1 MNGNAIN
8 SIIAT
13 FALLVAALWVAFD
26 IFTSGGNAVARSY
39 MYLMGAGGVYGLL
52 NPRRAF
58 YALLF
63 LTAYLDYFKRLMIFD
78 SALSRMDLY
87 FVLGIA
93 PCTLVGIAVS
103 VLYQQFMG
111 RSEPRPGLLQLMFF
125 TITAA
130 TALLLLSMTGANKG
144 FRSLGDSVNAAVY
157 LLLLFTVPALFRT
170 PGDLKN
176 LLKVCIVLYVPAV
189 IYMLVHFFKGS
200 IFDWEMDYVKSGLTG
215 EIRQLMERKFRPFG
229 TMNSAANAS
238 TVFGLVLSLIVSGI
252 WKYRSLPPY
261 ERQSNP
267 IVRFILIVPIGLA
280 MYATFSRMG
289 WVTCIV
295 SIVAVWFFKRRALT
309 LFGYSLALAAAV
321 ATVLASPYL
330 LRYKILNKISEDIID
345 TQGSDEWAQ
354 TANIS
359 TLNDR
364 LEGFNALVTNPKVWT
379 PIGLRFSPY
388 NEQSVLSQV
397 RSHDLFT
404 DTLLRYGYIPILLG
418 FVFGGILLARLHRFI
433 FDQPQ
438 GLSRDMAATSLAAGL
453 SITAGGL
460 VNGAQLSTYPVNF
473 FIWLMFSV
481 VASLMMH
488 AKEQEALAP
497 LPEKD
502 SPPEPSWRDIQ
513 KIAGRR
519 PQQSLP
525 APARV

>member
-8 SIIAT
+8 SIAAT
-13 FALLVAALWVAFD
+13 FALLAASLWVAFD

-39 MYLMGAGGVYGLL
+39 MYVMGASGIYGLL
-52 NPRRAF
+52 SPHRAF
-58 YALLF
+58 YILLF

-103 VLYQQFMG
+103 VLYQHFMG
-111 RSEPRPGLLQLMFF
+111 RSEPRPGLLRLMFF
-125 TITAA
+125 TFTGAA
-130 TALLLLSMTGANKG
+130 ALLLVSMTGANKG

-157 LLLLFTVPALFRT
+157 LLLLYTVPALFRT
-170 PGDLKN
+170 PGDLKK
-176 LLKVCIVLYVPAV
+176 LLKICVVLYVPAI
-189 IYMLVHFFKGS
+189 IYMLVHFFRDG

-238 TVFGLVLSLIVSGI
+238 TVFGLILALIVSGI

-261 ERQSNP
+261 DRQTNP
-267 IVRFILIVPIGLA
+267 ITRFLLIVPIGLA

-289 WVTCIV
+289 WISCVV
-295 SIVAVWFFKRRALT
+295 SILAVWFFKRRALT
-309 LFGYSLALAAAV
+309 LLGYSLALTAAV

-330 LRYKILNKISEDIID
+330 LRYKILNRISEDLID
-345 TQGSDEWAQ
+345 NQGSDEWTQ

-379 PIGLRFSPY
+379 PLGLRFSPY
-388 NEQSVLSQV
+388 NEQSVISQV

-404 DTLLRYGYIPILLG
+404 DTLLRYGYLPILLG
-418 FVFGGILLARLHRFI
+418 LVLGGILLARLHRFI
-433 FDQPQ
+433 FDQPP
-438 GLSRDMAATSLAAGL
+438 GLSREMAATCLAAAL
-453 SITAGGL
+453 TITAGGL

-488 AKEQEALAP
+488 ASEQKALAP

-502 SPPEPSWRDIQ
+502 SPPAPSWRDVQ

-519 PQQSLP
+519 PQPPLP
-525 APARV
+525 APASV

>member
-8 SIIAT
+8 SIAAT
-13 FALLVAALWVAFD
+13 FALLAASLWVAFD

-39 MYLMGAGGVYGLL
+39 MYLMGAGGIYGLL

-93 PCTLVGIAVS
+93 PCTLVGVAVS

-111 RSEPRPGLLQLMFF
+111 RSESRPGLLQLMFF
-125 TITAA
+125 TFTGA
-130 TALLLLSMTGANKG
+130 TTLLLLSMTGANKG

-170 PGDLKN
+170 PGDLKK
-176 LLKVCIVLYVPAV
+176 LLKVCIVLYVPAI
-189 IYMLVHFFKGS
+189 IYMLVHFFRDS

-238 TVFGLVLSLIVSGI
+238 TVFGLILALIVSGI

-261 ERQSNP
+261 DRQSNP
-267 IVRFILIVPIGLA
+267 IVRFLLVVPIGLA

-289 WVTCIV
+289 WISCLV

-309 LFGYSLALAAAV
+309 LLGYSLALTAAV

-330 LRYKILNKISEDIID
+330 LRYKILNRISEDLID
-345 TQGSDEWAQ
+345 NQGSDEWTQ

-379 PIGLRFSPY
+379 PLGLRFSPY
-388 NEQSVLSQV
+388 NEQAVISQV

-404 DTLLRYGYIPILLG
+404 DTLLRYGYLPILLG
-418 FVFGGILLARLHRFI
+418 LVLGGILLARLHRFI
-433 FDQPQ
+433 FDQPP
-438 GLSRDMAATSLAAGL
+438 GLSRDMAATCLAAAL
-453 SITAGGL
+453 TITAGGL

-473 FIWLMFSV
+473 FIWLMFSI

-502 SPPEPSWRDIQ
+502 SPPEPSWRDVQ
-513 KIAGRR
+513 KIAGRK
-519 PQQSLP
+519 PQPSLP

>member
-8 SIIAT
+8 SIAAT
-13 FALLVAALWVAFD
+13 FALLAASLWVAFD

-39 MYLMGAGGVYGLL
+39 MYVMGASGIYGLL
-52 NPRRAF
+52 SPHRAF
-58 YALLF
+58 YILLF

-103 VLYQQFMG
+103 VLYQHFMG
-111 RSEPRPGLLQLMFF
+111 RSEPRPGLLRLMFF
-125 TITAA
+125 TFTGAA
-130 TALLLLSMTGANKG
+130 ALLLVSMTGANKG

-157 LLLLFTVPALFRT
+157 LLLLYTVPALFRT
-170 PGDLKN
+170 PGDLKK
-176 LLKVCIVLYVPAV
+176 LLKICVVLYVPAI
-189 IYMLVHFFKGS
+189 IYMLVHFFRDG

-238 TVFGLVLSLIVSGI
+238 TVFGLILALIVSGI

-261 ERQSNP
+261 DRQTNP
-267 IVRFILIVPIGLA
+267 ITRFLLIVPIGLA

-289 WVTCIV
+289 WISCVV

-309 LFGYSLALAAAV
+309 LLGYSLALTAAV

-330 LRYKILNKISEDIID
+330 LRYKILNRISEDLID
-345 TQGSDEWAQ
+345 NQGSDEWTQ

-379 PIGLRFSPY
+379 PLGLRFSPY
-388 NEQSVLSQV
+388 NEQSVISQV

-404 DTLLRYGYIPILLG
+404 DTLLRYGYLPILLG
-418 FVFGGILLARLHRFI
+418 LVFGGILLARLHRFI
-433 FDQPQ
+433 FDQPP
-438 GLSRDMAATSLAAGL
+438 GLSREMAATCLAAAL
-453 SITAGGL
+453 TITAGGL

-488 AKEQEALAP
+488 ASEQKALAP

-502 SPPEPSWRDIQ
+502 SPPAPSWRDVQ

-519 PQQSLP
+519 PQPPLP
-525 APARV
+525 APASV